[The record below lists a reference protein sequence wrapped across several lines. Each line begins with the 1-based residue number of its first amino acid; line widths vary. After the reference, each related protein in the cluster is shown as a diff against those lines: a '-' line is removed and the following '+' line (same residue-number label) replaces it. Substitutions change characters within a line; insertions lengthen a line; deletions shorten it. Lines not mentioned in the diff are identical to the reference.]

1 MAIIG
6 PVGAVLAHKGS
17 QVYSVPPHLM
27 VYDAI
32 QFMADKNI
40 GAVLVIKD
48 DRLLGILSERD
59 YTRRVVLKGKLP
71 KQTPVAEIMS
81 TGLVTVTQN
90 DTVDECM
97 RIMTEKRVR
106 HLPVVE
112 GGRVVGVISIGNLVN
127 WIISVQ
133 ESTIDQLQNYIMGGQ
148 SG

>member
-6 PVGAVLAHKGS
+6 TVGAVLAHKGS
-17 QVYSVPPHLM
+17 EVYSVPPHLM
-27 VYDAI
+27 VYDAM

-48 DRLLGILSERD
+48 NRLIGILSERD
-59 YTRRVVLKGKLP
+59 YTRRVVLKGKP
-71 KQTPVAEIMS
+71 PHQTPVADIMS
-81 TGLVTVTQN
+81 TGITTVTQN

-112 GGRVVGVISIGNLVN
+112 GGQVVGIISIGNLVN

-133 ESTIDQLQNYIMGGQ
+133 ESTIDQLQSYIMGGH